1 MAFPILS
8 VLGFI
13 PNLLGYWQ
21 KKQEMQL
28 RWYELGYSVLKDI
41 VTFTIAH
48 IRIILI
54 GMVLAYCLISYLKAT
69 HQAKQATIEKNQA
82 IKALNDKINADI
94 AEAKKRDAENRLNT
108 ISLQKKTDAEIEK
121 YKSALNAIYAKQK
134 GLKDEI
140 AINQRDINNW
150 RERVRLEL
158 ESKTIQAARV
168 LEDDNNRLTSSDSYT
183 AVSRPIHEVE
193 AELIVCKEAGAI
205 CAADYNLCKSYVDVQ
220 QSKLGVSK

>member
-28 RWYELGYSVLKDI
+28 RWFELIFSIFKDLLA
-41 VTFTIAH
+41 FTIAH

-54 GMVLAYCLISYLKAT
+54 GLILGYCLLNYLKAVN
-69 HQAKQATIEKNQA
+69 QAKTA
-82 IKALNDKINADI
+82 IKEKDQAVKALDDKINADI

-108 ISLQKKTDAEIEK
+108 ILLQKKTDAEIEK
-121 YKSALNAIYAKQK
+121 YKSQIALIISKGKSNEAIS
-134 GLKDEI
+134 
-140 AINQRDINNW
+140 NRTINNW

-158 ESKTIQAARV
+158 ESKTIQAARMF
-168 LEDDNNRLTSSDSYT
+168 ENDTDRSARQNSDT
-183 AVSRPIHEVE
+183 TLSRPIHEVQT
-193 AELIVCKEAGAI
+193 ELEVCQEAGAI
-205 CAADYNLCKSYVDVQ
+205 AAADYNLCKSYVDHQ
-220 QSKLGVSK
+220 QSIIGVSK

>member
-1 MAFPILS
+1 MALPILS
-8 VLGFI
+8 VLSFI

-28 RWYELGYSVLKDI
+28 RWFELIFSVIKDLLAFI
-41 VTFTIAH
+41 IAH

-54 GMVLAYCLISYLKAT
+54 GLILGYCLFIYFKAVNR
-69 HQAKQATIEKNQA
+69 ANLATIEKQRAIQA
-82 IKALNDKINADI
+82 LDDKINADV

-108 ISLQKKTDAEIEK
+108 VLLQKKTDAEVDK

-134 GLKDEI
+134 GLKNEI
-140 AINQRDINNW
+140 TINQRDIANW

-158 ESKTIQAARV
+158 ESKTIQATRV
-168 LEDDNNRLTSSDSYT
+168 LEDDTNKLADRDSDAT
-183 AVSRPIHEVE
+183 LPRPVHEVE
-193 AELIVCKEAGAI
+193 AELEVCKEAGAI
-205 CAADYNLCKSYVDVQ
+205 AAADYNLCKSYVDIQ